1 MIINNFSGF
10 LGFTGK
16 IFVRGDIENLVY
28 FLKDIYEV
36 DHVRLDENNMLIVE
50 GTDDTS
56 GLHDKIYFEENYYIV
71 VIETEKTN
79 QISINIAGFDED
91 TNHKG
96 DFVNKLM
103 SYSMKHDIDIR
114 GFVIEDFYSQALKF
128 SMNKGKNLK
137 TEAIDYDELGYLI
150 TE

>member
-1 MIINNFSGF
+1 MVINNFGGF
-10 LGFTGK
+10 LGFAGK
-16 IFVRGDIENLVY
+16 IFVRGSLEDLMY
-28 FLKDIYEV
+28 FLKDIYKAESV
-36 DHVRLDENNMLIVE
+36 IIDENNVLVVE
-50 GTDDTS
+50 GTTETS
-56 GLHDKIYFEENYYIV
+56 GVYDEIYFEENYYVIV
-71 VIETEKTN
+71 IDSEGTH

-91 TNHKG
+91 TNHRG

-114 GFVIEDFYSQALKF
+114 GFVFEDFYSQALKF
-128 SMNKGKNLK
+128 SMNKGRNLK

>member
-1 MIINNFSGF
+1 MVINNFGGF

-16 IFVRGDIENLVY
+16 IFVRGSLEDLMY
-28 FLKDIYEV
+28 FLKDIYKAESV
-36 DHVRLDENNMLIVE
+36 KIDENNVLVVE
-50 GTDDTS
+50 GTTETS
-56 GLHDKIYFEENYYIV
+56 GIYDEIYFEENYYVIV
-71 VIETEKTN
+71 IDSEGTH

-91 TNHKG
+91 SNHRG

-103 SYSMKHDIDIR
+103 GYSMKHDIDIR
-114 GFVIEDFYSQALKF
+114 GFVFEDFYSQYLKF
-128 SMNKGKNLK
+128 SMNKGRNLK